1 MAAKSRRER
10 AAWSFVRP
18 ISEARL
24 HWYLAVAVALGAVF
38 GLAACGST
46 QVERTVTV
54 TASQAGEP
62 SVGPAPLPKRRRT
75 VRVAAPLHACDQN
88 ISVKRFTT
96 SCPFAQN
103 VFYSYWL
110 NETEP
115 GVFAD
120 RPGLPAYSPA
130 RGKMFYLDCSGGR
143 TIACR
148 SGSGAYIQFPASAVA
163 GYTAANAEQYA
174 ASAELGDV
182 PAFTTQ
188 STPVSDPPA
197 EVAPAG
203 GASPDG
209 CDPSYEGECL
219 DPNAGDYD
227 CLGGSGNGPYYTGPV
242 AVVGDD
248 HFGLDRDGNGVGCE

>member
-1 MAAKSRRER
+1 MAANSRRER
-10 AAWSFVRP
+10 AAWSFVGP
-18 ISEARL
+18 IREARP
-24 HWYLAVAVALGAVF
+24 HWYLAVVIALGACGV
-38 GLAACGST
+38 AACGST

-62 SVGPAPLPKRRRT
+62 SVAPAPLPKRRRPG
-75 VRVAAPLHACDQN
+75 RIAAPLHACDQN

-120 RPGLPAYSPA
+120 SPGLPAYSPA

-148 SGSGAYIQFPASAVA
+148 SGNGAYIQFPASAVA
-163 GYTAANAEQYA
+163 RYTAANAEQYA
-174 ASAELGDV
+174 TSAELGDV
-182 PAFTTQ
+182 PAFTRE

-197 EVAPAG
+197 EAAPADQI
-203 GASPDG
+203 SPDD
-209 CDPSYEGECL
+209 CDPNYEGECL
-219 DPNAGDYD
+219 DPNTGDYD
-227 CLGGSGNGPYYTGPV
+227 CLGGSGNGPNYTGPV
-242 AVVGDD
+242 TVVGDD
-248 HFGLDRDGNGVGCE
+248 HFGLDRNGDGIGCE